1 MLLFKCMVVN
11 ELFLRTIQ
19 WWHPNEC
26 SNEHCSQTTDDKM
39 LKFLEEVKLGF
50 IFIPVYFK
58 IAKETDL
65 AKNLE
70 KRPRAQ
76 F

>member
-1 MLLFKCMVVN
+1 MHISSC
-11 ELFLRTIQ
+11 TIQ
-19 WWHPNEC
+19 WWHPNER
-26 SNEHCSQTTDDKM
+26 SNERCGQTTTDKM
-39 LKFLEEVKLGF
+39 LKFLEQVQLGF
-50 IFIPVYFK
+50 IFTAVNFK
-58 IAKETDL
+58 ITKGRKL